1 VSAAHR
7 ITFLP
12 ALALGLTACQGFAP
26 PRPETLARLRP
37 MPFAADIRGRFELE
51 LEGPGLAGTFDAVC
65 ALEGRC
71 CRLQLF
77 PDIGGKVFDLRL
89 GEATIAADGPW
100 GHYEA
105 KAPLDDAAPHLALVL
120 GAMLAELLA
129 PVRGSRVLGERQ
141 QADGR
146 TQVSLQPAL
155 GSGAVV
161 ATLAESGEVVAYAI
175 SLGRVEFTLG
185 ADGSLRGRGLVG
197 QLRFPG
203 AGG

>member
-1 VSAAHR
+1 VTPAHR

-12 ALALGLTACQGFAP
+12 ALALALAACQGLQP

-37 MPFAADIRGRFELE
+37 MPLASAIRGRFELE
-51 LEGPGLAGTFDAVC
+51 LQGPGLAGTFDAVC

-77 PDIGGKVFDLRL
+77 PDIGAKVFDLRL
-89 GEATIAADGPW
+89 EEATITADGPW

-120 GAMLAELLA
+120 GAMLAELLS
-129 PVRGSRVLGERQ
+129 PVHAARVLGERAG
-141 QADGR
+141 ADGR
-146 TQVSLQPAL
+146 TQVALRPAL
-155 GSGAVV
+155 GSGVV
-161 ATLAESGEVVAYAI
+161 LATLAPDGEVEAYAI
-175 SLGRVEFTLG
+175 TLGHVEFTVG
-185 ADGSLRGRGLVG
+185 ANGSLRGQGVAG

-203 AGG
+203 